1 MKLLEVYSESCQTS
15 KMELFFQKT
24 NRLRGGSHMTSI
36 FRGWGL
42 RQKRDVIGRR
52 EWGVSECSGRP
63 IFNFFIREN
72 WICAMARH
80 HAVSNINILLIRNHP
95 IDFGVRQWSHPLMIP
110 LHCLC
115 AKLNNRMRSL
125 FECDAWLG
133 FGFFWFVYMHG
144 TVVVP

>member
-1 MKLLEVYSESCQTS
+1 
-15 KMELFFQKT
+15 
-24 NRLRGGSHMTSI
+24 MTSI

-72 WICAMARH
+72 WICAMTRH

-95 IDFGVRQWSHPLMIP
+95 IDFGVRQCSHPLMIS

-115 AKLNNRMRSL
+115 AKSNNRTRGL
-125 FECDAWLG
+125 FECDVT
-133 FGFFWFVYMHG
+133 WFCFCFDSFTC
-144 TVVVP
+144 TVRLLFHSLLERL